1 MPVFENIIFSAQQ
14 VIASKD
20 MLTNKLDRVTQDV
33 SQAKLRAELKPQVDE
48 FLSELEYEA
57 QKRSIDSFELM
68 LTSMV
73 NDVLPRDNQ
82 RVSIKLTTQRNAPA
96 LYVYL
101 NQNGFDEDVLTGQGG
116 AVANVLSTA
125 LRFIALARTS
135 ANRKFIIL
143 DEPDC
148 WISPDR
154 VSNFS
159 YVIHKIAEEL
169 NIQVVYI
176 SHHNPE
182 YLTGTPIKLSLV
194 DNAVAVKLPS
204 QQITYGDIK
213 QIRLVNFMSHKDTII
228 PLSDKVSLIT
238 GDNNIGKSAVVSAVR
253 AVAYGESND
262 TYIRHGEESTT
273 VEITFK
279 DDSRIVWQR
288 FLNGKVKVQYDLY
301 DVNNDLLSAATTAAV
316 PDWVL
321 DKLGIVEID
330 NIDVQ
335 LNSQKSP
342 IFLINEPPSKRAA
355 ILSIGQES
363 KYLNS
368 MRVIWKRQIDD
379 DKKTIKAGEEFATKA
394 KEILKLFDD
403 ADIQNSLKILQQKNY
418 DIQQQKSKSQDLQ
431 KTINQLDKLLKDTY
445 SLLAVESIVLP
456 KVPALAT
463 VDFLATVAN
472 GLENLLKIMNCFA
485 NSDGTELIL
494 SSPKTPELTN
504 TDELVNI
511 GKQLVHLSKTLVFK
525 IPEMPKVPE
534 IKDTAAIN
542 SMFELSDQGKLFKKD
557 IENINTEIA
566 QLKDDIEAVFT
577 ELGVCPFCGQKVNES
592 ILEHTYHIHKGGVNE
607 PVSYTA

>member
-1 MPVFENIIFSAQQ
+1 MAAFENIVFSAQQ
-14 VIASKD
+14 VIASRDVLSK
-20 MLTNKLDRVTQDV
+20 KLDRVTQDV

-82 RVSIKLTTQRNAPA
+82 KVSIKLTTQRNAPA

-125 LRFIALARTS
+125 LRFIALARTTS
-135 ANRKFIIL
+135 NRKFIIL

-194 DNAVAVKLPS
+194 DNAVDVKLP

-213 QIRLVNFMSHKDTII
+213 QIRLVNFMSHKDTVI
-228 PLSDKVSLIT
+228 PLSDKVTLIT

-273 VEITFK
+273 IEITFK
-279 DDSRIVWQR
+279 DDSRMVWQR

-301 DVNNDLLSAATTAAV
+301 DAKNNLLSSATTAAV

-368 MRVIWKRQIDD
+368 MRAIWKRQIED

-403 ADIQNSLKILQQKNY
+403 ADIENNLKTLQQKNN
-418 DIQQQKSKSQDLQ
+418 DIQQQKNKAQDLQ
-431 KTINQLDKLLKDTY
+431 KIINQLDKLLKDMY
-445 SLLAVESIVLP
+445 LLLGVENIVSP
-456 KVPALAT
+456 NVPTLST
-463 VDFLATVAN
+463 VDFFATVVD
-472 GLENLLKIMNCFA
+472 GLENSLKIIDCFK
-485 NSDGTELIL
+485 NSDGTEIVL
-494 SSPKTPELTN
+494 SPPKAPELKN
-504 TDELVNI
+504 TDEIVNI
-511 GKQLVHLSKTLVFK
+511 GKRLVHLSKILTFK
-525 IPEMPKVPE
+525 VPDMPKAPE
-534 IKDTAAIN
+534 IKDITTIN
-542 SMFELSDQGKLFKKD
+542 AMFELAEQGKLFKKD
-557 IENINTEIA
+557 IENVNTEIA
-566 QLKDDIEAVFT
+566 KLKDDIEQIFT
-577 ELGVCPFCGQKVNES
+577 ELGVCPLCGQKVDGS
-592 ILEHTYHIHKGGVNE
+592 TLEHTYLHGGKNE
-607 PVSYTA
+607 SVSHTA

>member
-1 MPVFENIIFSAQQ
+1 MATFENIIFSAQQ
-14 VIASKD
+14 VIASRDVLSK
-20 MLTNKLDRVTQDV
+20 KLDRVTQDV
-33 SQAKLRAELKPQVDE
+33 AQAKLRVELKPQVDE

-73 NDVLPRDNQ
+73 NDVLPRENQ
-82 RVSIKLTTQRNAPA
+82 KVSIKLTTQRNAPA
-96 LYVYL
+96 LYLYL

-125 LRFIALARTS
+125 LRFIALARTT

-194 DNAVAVKLPS
+194 DNAVAVKLP

-228 PLSDKVSLIT
+228 PLSDKATLIT

-288 FLNGKVKVQYDLY
+288 FLSGKVKVQYDLY
-301 DVNNDLLSAATTAAV
+301 DANNNLLSSATTAAV

-335 LNSQKSP
+335 LNNQKSP

-368 MRVIWKRQIDD
+368 MRAIWKRQIDD
-379 DKKTIKAGEEFATKA
+379 DKKIIKAGEEFATKA

-403 ADIQNSLKILQQKNY
+403 ADIENNLKILQQKNN
-418 DIQQQKSKSQDLQ
+418 DIQQQKIKAQDLQ
-431 KTINQLDKLLKDTY
+431 KTINQIDKLLKDMY
-445 SLLAVESIVLP
+445 LLLGVENIVSP
-456 KVPALAT
+456 NVPTLST
-463 VDFLATVAN
+463 VDFFATVVD
-472 GLENLLKIMNCFA
+472 GLENSLKIINCFK
-485 NSDGTELIL
+485 NSDGTEIVL
-494 SSPKTPELTN
+494 SPPKAPELKN
-504 TDELVNI
+504 TDEIVNI
-511 GKQLVHLSKTLVFK
+511 GKRLVHLSKILTFK
-525 IPEMPKVPE
+525 VPDMPKAPE
-534 IKDTAAIN
+534 IKDITTIN
-542 SMFELSDQGKLFKKD
+542 AMFELAEQGKLFKKD
-557 IENINTEIA
+557 IENVNTEIA
-566 QLKDDIEAVFT
+566 KLKDDIEQIFT
-577 ELGVCPFCGQKVNES
+577 ELGVCPLCGQKVDGS
-592 ILEHTYHIHKGGVNE
+592 TLEHTYLHGGKNE
-607 PVSYTA
+607 SVSHTA